1 MKKRTEDNYISTE
14 VLAAFLEGNA
24 TAQESQEILD
34 SLVVDADLREL
45 MHISQ
50 SVDAELGK
58 MIYDEVE
65 LIPMTAMAATC
76 HEDNYC
82 CLECEKYILKRL
94 KVDFNEEQLLKNAI
108 QNGWLKDDGT
118 ALYNIGRH
126 LESCGLVVSR
136 QYKATILDII
146 TALNNNEQVI
156 VAVDGGELLGDR
168 IDEVAEDIF
177 LTEHPDHTVVVIA
190 CDADA
195 NTITIYDPNSPNE
208 QDTYRLS
215 HFEDA
220 WQDSKNYLV
229 TINFPTMKTY
239 TPKPIDLSD
248 IELSNDLNDL
258 REAIAENA
266 HDVWAVE
273 RQAQGWT
280 YGPTRDD
287 ARKQTPCMVAYS
299 QLPDSE
305 KIFDRDMAMQ
315 TLKLVKKLGYDI
327 IKREETALYK
337 ELLKRIR
344 GAKLDI
350 QCPECARN
358 GHHTPVS
365 RHDIFCSTCG
375 IKLDI
380 DWSLY
385 EK

>member
-1 MKKRTEDNYISTE
+1 MKKLTEDKYISTE
-14 VLAAFLEGNA
+14 VLAAFLDGNA

-34 SLVVDADLREL
+34 ALAVDADLREL
-45 MHISQ
+45 MRISQ

-58 MIYDEVE
+58 MISEEIE
-65 LIPMTAMAATC
+65 LLPMTAMAATC
-76 HEDNYC
+76 HEDNFC
-82 CLECEKYILKRL
+82 CLECEKYILKKL
-94 KVDFNEEQLLKNAI
+94 NIEFNEEQLLKNAI
-108 QNGWLKDDGT
+108 QNGWLKHNGT
-118 ALYNIGRH
+118 ALHNVGRH

-136 QYKATILDII
+136 QYKATITNIT
-146 TALNNNEQVI
+146 TALANNEQII
-156 VAVDGGELLGDR
+156 VAVDGGELLGDP
-168 IDEVAEDIF
+168 ILEAAEDLFVAER
-177 LTEHPDHTVVVIA
+177 PDHTVVVLA
-190 CDADA
+190 CDTSND
-195 NTITIYDPNSPNE
+195 TITIYDPNSTND
-208 QDTYRLS
+208 QDTYHLS
-215 HFEDA
+215 QFEDA
-220 WQDSKNYLV
+220 WRDSKNYLL

-239 TPKPIDLSD
+239 TPQPIDLSD
-248 IELSNDLNDL
+248 IELTDELNEL

-327 IKREETALYK
+327 IKREETALYQ

-350 QCPECARN
+350 ECPECARN

-365 RHDIFCSTCG
+365 RHDVFCSTCG

-385 EK
+385 EE